1 MTPKNKLERRTAF
14 DMAKQIMR
22 LEYMSRAN
30 TAAAL
35 EQLCRLSPPL
45 VLDYWERLRRQALPD
60 VDRIVFKRAYR
71 EVLRVYDDYKR
82 LSMAI
87 DHR

>member
-1 MTPKNKLERRTAF
+1 
-14 DMAKQIMR
+14 MR

-35 EQLCRLSPPL
+35 ERLSRLSPPL
-45 VLDYWERLRRQALPD
+45 VLDYWERLRRQALSD

-82 LSMAI
+82 LSMTI
-87 DHR
+87 DISSRATADARRSG